1 MEGLHLFQARREC
14 SEEYS
19 SWLSLSLPDVL
30 SLADHFLRDSIS
42 RYFCLKHISSFHV
55 VAAHQSQA
63 SVSLVLALMLSL
75 FLILLIQRSLG
86 DYKFNL

>member
-1 MEGLHLFQARREC
+1 MEDLHLVQARRGCFEEC
-14 SEEYS
+14 S

-30 SLADHFLRDSIS
+30 SLEDHFLRDSMS

-55 VAAHQSQA
+55 EAHQSHA
-63 SVSLVLALMLSL
+63 SVSLVLALMLCL

-86 DYKFNL
+86 DYKGKP